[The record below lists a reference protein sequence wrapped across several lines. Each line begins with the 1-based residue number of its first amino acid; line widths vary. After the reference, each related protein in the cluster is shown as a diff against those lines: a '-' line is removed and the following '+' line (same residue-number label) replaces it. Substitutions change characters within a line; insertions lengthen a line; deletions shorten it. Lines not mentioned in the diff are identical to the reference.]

1 MATVI
6 ERAIC
11 GQGRLGGRVAAI
23 LAAAG
28 SPPLAMRLSREQ
40 GLLLPLAK
48 PPLRIRSLIL
58 CLVPR
63 PLQPLGDHGPQRA
76 SPAWAGLLDGL
87 LAQVQRGEVVIDRL
101 LHVSSTAVYEGYS
114 SGWLTAETPPS
125 GDSPRA
131 LALAE
136 AEQRVRQLAFNTL
149 VVRLTGLYGPG
160 YERYQ
165 PLAMSFDKARM
176 GVDVRAAA
184 ALIAA
189 LLRRGIDG
197 AATAL
202 VTDGQ
207 IYHQG
212 QAYPTDPANPLLAA
226 LACQQRLLLP
236 SHPVCWPPL
245 PR

>member
-6 ERAIC
+6 ELAIC

-23 LAAAG
+23 LTAAG
-28 SPPLAMRLSREQ
+28 RSPLALRLSREQ
-40 GLLLPLAK
+40 GLLVPQAK
-48 PPLRIRSLIL
+48 PPLLIRRLIL

-87 LAQVQRGEVVIDRL
+87 LGQVQRGEVVIERL

-114 SGWLTAETPPS
+114 RGWLTAATPAA

-131 LALAE
+131 LALTE
-136 AEQRVRQLAFNTL
+136 AEERVRQLAHNTQ

-189 LLRRGIDG
+189 LSCRDVAG

-202 VTDGQ
+202 VSDGQ
-207 IYHQG
+207 IYYQG
-212 QAYPTDPANPLLAA
+212 QAYPADPANPLLAA
-226 LACQQRLLLP
+226 LARQQRLLLP
-236 SHPVCWPPL
+236 SHFACWPPNSC
-245 PR
+245 